1 MFIKPMLA
9 EHKNPYTYN
18 IKLTLAQRWANVGPT
33 QKTHT
38 AHKKLTLGQHWANV
52 GPAQN
57 QC

>member
-1 MFIKPMLA
+1 MLA